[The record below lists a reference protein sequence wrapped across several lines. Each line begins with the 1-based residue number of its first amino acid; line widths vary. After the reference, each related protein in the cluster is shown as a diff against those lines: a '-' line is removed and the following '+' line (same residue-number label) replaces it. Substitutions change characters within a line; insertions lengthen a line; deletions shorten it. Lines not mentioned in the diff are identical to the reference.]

1 MKEDSA
7 LYKML
12 KVVVIVFVI
21 LILIVSLSDDPF
33 MFVSTSTLSM
43 MGTALISLVCAHF
56 SEKFGYKYYKVTIIL
71 STVIIGVLSFGVQLG
86 ENIYMIIKRDIIYPE
101 LLSLPVMLAFSN
113 IGISISIQ
121 MMNRKKK
128 YINPETYGCEIAD
141 GVIEP
146 SEVALKLCDIDNE
159 IINMRHIRRVLFTSP
174 SHYKNSDDPKES
186 FSKVDVGTEI
196 YKVYYKNDLAGYVM
210 INADI
215 ITEYHII
222 REKYDEIYLHLLKF
236 SFDKI
241 IADKSIRRIEVHPS
255 QRESMEIVIN
265 SYNKSRY
272 TYLKENDKLYAVV

>member
-1 MKEDSA
+1 MEKCLMD
-7 LYKML
+7 KML
-12 KVVVIVFVI
+12 NWVIGVSTTLLLIMIFSDEPLMFFSMLTISIIVTI
-21 LILIVSLSDDPF
+21 LISF
-33 MFVSTSTLSM
+33 
-43 MGTALISLVCAHF
+43 GCASF
-56 SEKFGYKYYKVTIIL
+56 SKKNNYKYYKKTIIL
-71 STVIIGVLSFGVQLG
+71 SSGIIGLLSFSIKLF
-86 ENIYMIIKRDIIYPE
+86 ENLHLVYSRHIVHPE
-101 LLSLPVMLAFSN
+101 LMCFPIMLTLTN

-121 MMNRKKK
+121 LINRRKK

-215 ITEYHII
+215 MLCPMCRKLII
-222 REKYDEIYLHLLKF
+222 
-236 SFDKI
+236 
-241 IADKSIRRIEVHPS
+241 
-255 QRESMEIVIN
+255 
-265 SYNKSRY
+265 NKSSIS
-272 TYLKENDKLYAVV
+272 L

>member
-1 MKEDSA
+1 MEKSLMD
-7 LYKML
+7 KML
-12 KVVVIVFVI
+12 NWVI
-21 LILIVSLSDDPF
+21 LVSTLLFLIIIFSDDPLVFFSTLTISIIVTVLISFGCAYFSEKHNYKHYKETLIVSS
-33 MFVSTSTLSM
+33 
-43 MGTALISLVCAHF
+43 A
-56 SEKFGYKYYKVTIIL
+56 
-71 STVIIGVLSFGVQLG
+71 IIGLLSVGIKLF
-86 ENIYMIIKRDIIYPE
+86 ENIYWSHTHHFIYPE
-101 LLSLPVMLAFSN
+101 LLAFPIMLGLSN
-113 IGISISIQ
+113 IGLCISIQ
-121 MMNRKKK
+121 MINRKKK

-146 SEVALKLCDIDNE
+146 SEVALKLCDIDIE

-174 SHYKNSDDPKES
+174 SHYKNSDDPKET

-215 ITEYHII
+215 ISEYHII

-241 IADKSIRRIEVHPS
+241 MADKSIRRIEVHPS